1 MSALRIG
8 GKEMLEFQTGVGIK
22 AWRWRL
28 PVSPQGKHKG
38 LADLTRDGD
47 VLDAPAT
54 TQLTGCAWQVTPHAT
69 QCSVSSSSGL
79 QWVVHRTT
87 CFSLV

>member
-22 AWRWRL
+22 AWRRRL

-38 LADLTRDGD
+38 LADLTRAGD
-47 VLDAPAT
+47 VLDA
-54 TQLTGCAWQVTPHAT
+54 QLTGCAWQVTPHAT

-79 QWVVHRTT
+79 QWVVHPTT